1 MSSYKVS
8 FFKDLLNSSGHR
20 FKCLQKEVEIRR
32 ARSVERAVRA
42 AERRFARLHRVR
54 DWKLYADL
62 LEVEID
68 GRKAGRGP
76 IHVECARHS
85 GMVESRDAA
94 VAGNRLQRI

>member
-1 MSSYKVS
+1 MPSYKIS
-8 FFKDLLNSSGHR
+8 FSKDLLNCNGHR
-20 FKCLQKEVEIRR
+20 FKCLQKAIEIRR

-68 GRKAGRGP
+68 GRKADCGP
-76 IHVECARHS
+76 IRVERTWHS
-85 GMVESRDAA
+85 GMV
-94 VAGNRLQRI
+94 